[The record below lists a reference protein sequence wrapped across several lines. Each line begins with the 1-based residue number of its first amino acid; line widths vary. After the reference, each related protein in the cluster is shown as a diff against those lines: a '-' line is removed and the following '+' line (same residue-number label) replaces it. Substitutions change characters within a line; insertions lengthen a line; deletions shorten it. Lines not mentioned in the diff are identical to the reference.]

1 MSEAWRRSPEVKK
14 MRDDTIWS
22 SVAIDRNGQARNG
35 KDPERVRFGTGG
47 EKAGAGFSLKSDP
60 NF

>member
-14 MRDDTIWS
+14 MCDDTIWS
-22 SVAIDRNGQARNG
+22 PVAIDRNGQARNG
-35 KDPERVRFGTGG
+35 KDSGTGG
-47 EKAGAGFSLKSDP
+47 EKAGAGFSLKSGP